1 MREAGMSC
9 ILPKGDV
16 DLYKAYSV
24 HVDELK
30 IMNRQS

>member
-9 ILPKGDV
+9 ILAKDDV

-24 HVDELK
+24 HADELK